1 MLRLVNLQKLMTLVH
16 GDAKIDNF
24 LFKKVGQSAE
34 DKYTA
39 MIIDW
44 QVSIIKLLFFSLYTN
59 FIGLWL
65 RPCFQRLDVVL
76 VRVHQELTGDWRDDP
91 WLC

>member
-1 MLRLVNLQKLMTLVH
+1 MTLVH

-44 QVSIIKLLFFSLYTN
+44 QVATLINTDFLGNLNSFLSFVETPLIEEKLSRF
-59 FIGLWL
+59 
-65 RPCFQRLDVVL
+65 
-76 VRVHQELTGDWRDDP
+76 
-91 WLC
+91 

>member
-44 QVSIIKLLFFSLYTN
+44 QVSIIKLLFFSL
-59 FIGLWL
+59 
-65 RPCFQRLDVVL
+65 
-76 VRVHQELTGDWRDDP
+76 
-91 WLC
+91 

>member
-1 MLRLVNLQKLMTLVH
+1 MTLVH

-44 QVSIIKLLFFSLYTN
+44 QVATLINTDFLGNLNCNFLSFVETPLIEEELRRFYCLY
-59 FIGLWL
+59 
-65 RPCFQRLDVVL
+65 
-76 VRVHQELTGDWRDDP
+76 
-91 WLC
+91 

>member
-1 MLRLVNLQKLMTLVH
+1 MTLVH

-44 QVSIIKLLFFSLYTN
+44 QVATLDTDFLGNLNYN
-59 FIGLWL
+59 FLSFVETPLIAE
-65 RPCFQRLDVVL
+65 
-76 VRVHQELTGDWRDDP
+76 ELSRF
-91 WLC
+91 

>member
-1 MLRLVNLQKLMTLVH
+1 MTLVH

-44 QVSIIKLLFFSLYTN
+44 QAANLFPPFHALS
-59 FIGLWL
+59 FI
-65 RPCFQRLDVVL
+65 
-76 VRVHQELTGDWRDDP
+76 
-91 WLC
+91 

>member
-1 MLRLVNLQKLMTLVH
+1 MQFHKKVTTCTLQKLMTLVH

-44 QVSIIKLLFFSLYTN
+44 QVPIPI
-59 FIGLWL
+59 
-65 RPCFQRLDVVL
+65 
-76 VRVHQELTGDWRDDP
+76 LTVM
-91 WLC
+91 

>member
-1 MLRLVNLQKLMTLVH
+1 MTLVH

-44 QVSIIKLLFFSLYTN
+44 QVATLVDTDLGNLSQSCAEIVTKLWQSYSEV
-59 FIGLWL
+59 
-65 RPCFQRLDVVL
+65 Q
-76 VRVHQELTGDWRDDP
+76 
-91 WLC
+91 

>member
-1 MLRLVNLQKLMTLVH
+1 MQSFKKLRRILLQKLMTLVH

-44 QVSIIKLLFFSLYTN
+44 QV
-59 FIGLWL
+59 
-65 RPCFQRLDVVL
+65 
-76 VRVHQELTGDWRDDP
+76 
-91 WLC
+91 

>member
-1 MLRLVNLQKLMTLVH
+1 MTLVH

-44 QVSIIKLLFFSLYTN
+44 QVPTLTSTDFLGILNCNFLSFVETPLIEEKLIRF
-59 FIGLWL
+59 
-65 RPCFQRLDVVL
+65 
-76 VRVHQELTGDWRDDP
+76 
-91 WLC
+91 

>member
-44 QVSIIKLLFFSLYTN
+44 QVSIIKLLFSSLYTN

-65 RPCFQRLDVVL
+65 
-76 VRVHQELTGDWRDDP
+76 
-91 WLC
+91 

>member
-1 MLRLVNLQKLMTLVH
+1 MTLVH

-44 QVSIIKLLFFSLYTN
+44 QVTTLVDTDLGNLSRSQNYLKVVAKLS
-59 FIGLWL
+59 
-65 RPCFQRLDVVL
+65 
-76 VRVHQELTGDWRDDP
+76 
-91 WLC
+91 

>member
-1 MLRLVNLQKLMTLVH
+1 MTLVH

-44 QVSIIKLLFFSLYTN
+44 QVATLDTDFLGNLNNN
-59 FIGLWL
+59 FLSFVETPLIAE
-65 RPCFQRLDVVL
+65 
-76 VRVHQELTGDWRDDP
+76 ELSRF
-91 WLC
+91 

>member
-1 MLRLVNLQKLMTLVH
+1 MTLVH

-44 QVSIIKLLFFSLYTN
+44 QVTT
-59 FIGLWL
+59 
-65 RPCFQRLDVVL
+65 L
-76 VRVHQELTGDWRDDP
+76 VDTDLGNLSQSCATGT
-91 WLC
+91 

>member
-1 MLRLVNLQKLMTLVH
+1 MTLVH

-44 QVSIIKLLFFSLYTN
+44 QVIFFIIFVLYLS
-59 FIGLWL
+59 FD
-65 RPCFQRLDVVL
+65 F
-76 VRVHQELTGDWRDDP
+76 
-91 WLC
+91 

>member
-1 MLRLVNLQKLMTLVH
+1 MTLVH

-65 RPCFQRLDVVL
+65 
-76 VRVHQELTGDWRDDP
+76 
-91 WLC
+91 

>member
-1 MLRLVNLQKLMTLVH
+1 MTLVH

-44 QVSIIKLLFFSLYTN
+44 QVPIPLLTVMYL
-59 FIGLWL
+59 
-65 RPCFQRLDVVL
+65 
-76 VRVHQELTGDWRDDP
+76 
-91 WLC
+91 

>member
-1 MLRLVNLQKLMTLVH
+1 MTLVH

-44 QVSIIKLLFFSLYTN
+44 QVTTLVDTDLGNLSQSCAKIVTKLWQSYSE
-59 FIGLWL
+59 
-65 RPCFQRLDVVL
+65 VL
-76 VRVHQELTGDWRDDP
+76 TLP
-91 WLC
+91 

>member
-1 MLRLVNLQKLMTLVH
+1 MTLVH

-44 QVSIIKLLFFSLYTN
+44 QVTALTNTDFLSNLNYNFWSSVETPLIEEEMRRLSKLLCML
-59 FIGLWL
+59 G
-65 RPCFQRLDVVL
+65 QK
-76 VRVHQELTGDWRDDP
+76 
-91 WLC
+91 

>member
-1 MLRLVNLQKLMTLVH
+1 MQSFIKLRRVLLQKLMTLVH

-44 QVSIIKLLFFSLYTN
+44 QVAILFPYDPF
-59 FIGLWL
+59 FI
-65 RPCFQRLDVVL
+65 
-76 VRVHQELTGDWRDDP
+76 
-91 WLC
+91 

>member
-1 MLRLVNLQKLMTLVH
+1 MTLVH

-44 QVSIIKLLFFSLYTN
+44 QVYLFIFHMLHFHMN
-59 FIGLWL
+59 L
-65 RPCFQRLDVVL
+65 RAVALTLFQ
-76 VRVHQELTGDWRDDP
+76 TT
-91 WLC
+91 

>member
-1 MLRLVNLQKLMTLVH
+1 MQSFIKLRRVLLKKLMTLVH

-44 QVSIIKLLFFSLYTN
+44 QVAILFPYDPF
-59 FIGLWL
+59 FI
-65 RPCFQRLDVVL
+65 
-76 VRVHQELTGDWRDDP
+76 
-91 WLC
+91 

>member
-1 MLRLVNLQKLMTLVH
+1 MQSFIKLRRVLLQKLMTLVH

-44 QVSIIKLLFFSLYTN
+44 QVAILFPYAPFL
-59 FIGLWL
+59 I
-65 RPCFQRLDVVL
+65 
-76 VRVHQELTGDWRDDP
+76 
-91 WLC
+91 